1 MNSTI
6 DHLAIEV
13 GEVLL
18 TRNCKLVTVESCTGG
33 WVSQAVTSVSGSSN
47 WFDRG
52 FVTYSNEA
60 KQELV
65 GVQADSL
72 EVYGAVSE
80 TVAIE
85 MAIGG
90 LNNSCADIAVSV
102 TGIAGPDGGTPNK
115 PVGTVWIGWAN
126 RSGKAT
132 AKCYR
137 FSGDRNAVRR
147 ETVQKALSGIHKFIP
162 SKSKMNG

>member
-6 DHLAIEV
+6 DHLASEV

-33 WVSQAVTSVSGSSN
+33 WISQAVTSVSGSSN

-65 GVQADSL
+65 GVQADTL
-72 EVYGAVSE
+72 EVHGAVSE
-80 TVAIE
+80 EVAIE
-85 MAIGG
+85 MAVGG
-90 LNNSCADIAVSV
+90 LNNSYADIAVSV
-102 TGIAGPDGGTPNK
+102 TGIAGPDGGTLTK
-115 PVGTVWIGWAN
+115 PVGTVWIAWAI

-132 AKCYR
+132 AKCYQ
-137 FSGDRNAVRR
+137 FDGDRHAIRR
-147 ETVQKALSGIHKFIP
+147 ETVLKALSGIQKFTT
-162 SKSKMNG
+162 SKIKMDG